1 MEIKVTPSAAEEL
14 KNKIAE
20 QGEKNGVRVYLAGM
34 GWGGPTYGLTLDEP
48 KDTDNVYEVEG
59 VKILFDKEASRYSK
73 GFEIDYRSSIFGKRF
88 SVSQLYGT
96 GGSCH

>member
-14 KNKIAE
+14 KTKMAE
-20 QGEKNGVRVYLAGM
+20 QGGNNGVRVYLAGM

-59 VKILFDKEASRYSK
+59 VKILFDKEASRYSS

-88 SVSQLYGT
+88 SVSQLYG